1 MSAPTGLENLAR
13 DMGAQS
19 YWLRRLIAVLLDWG
33 ICLFALALTGIE
45 PFGFKLFSAT
55 VLAGF
60 LLYAYTVIA
69 EYFTGQT
76 IGKIVMGLRVVG
88 VGTKVDVS
96 RLLMRE
102 ASKLNP
108 VLMLIDAVA
117 GVLLERS
124 GRRRYLEVLS
134 DTTQLVERR

>member
-1 MSAPTGLENLAR
+1 MPTPTGLENLAR
-13 DMGAQS
+13 DMGAQG
-19 YWLRRLIAVLLDWG
+19 YWLRRLIAVLIDWG
-33 ICLFALALTGIE
+33 LCLGALAVSGVE
-45 PFGFKLFSAT
+45 PFGFKLFTAT

-60 LLYAYTVIA
+60 VLYAYTVLT

-76 IGKIVMGLRVVG
+76 LGKIVMGLRVVG
-88 VGTKVDVS
+88 VGTKVDLS

-108 VLMLIDAVA
+108 VLMLIDAIA

>member
-1 MSAPTGLENLAR
+1 MPTPTGLENLAR
-13 DMGAQS
+13 DMGAQG
-19 YWLRRLIAVLLDWG
+19 YWLRRLIAVLIDWG
-33 ICLFALALTGIE
+33 LCLGALAVSGVE
-45 PFGFKLFSAT
+45 PFGFKLFTAT

-60 LLYAYTVIA
+60 VLYAYTVLT

-76 IGKIVMGLRVVG
+76 LGKIVMGLRVVG
-88 VGTKVDVS
+88 VGTKVDLS

-108 VLMLIDAVA
+108 VLMLIDTIA